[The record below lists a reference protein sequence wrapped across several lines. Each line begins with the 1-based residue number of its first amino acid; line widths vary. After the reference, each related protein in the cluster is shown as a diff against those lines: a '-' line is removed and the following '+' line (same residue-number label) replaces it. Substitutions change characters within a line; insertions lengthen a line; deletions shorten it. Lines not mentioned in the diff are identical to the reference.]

1 MKRLLLPLTLLITIS
16 IYVVSCGDD
25 SSPTGPGVDD
35 PDGNDTEQQVQTYSV
50 SVDVTPSDAGTISP
64 SLEESY
70 EDGKNI
76 QLLANP
82 SDEYVFA
89 GWTGD
94 MEGDVN
100 PLPLT
105 VSQDF
110 NITANFELKNYDL
123 TVNTE
128 GEGSVKE
135 TVLEQKSK
143 QYEHGAAVELV
154 ATPAQGYRF
163 AEWKGDLDGSENPA
177 QITVKDE
184 KEVTAVFEKK
194 SYPLTVNINGDG
206 AVWEDVVQAKTTDY
220 EYGAVVELTAS
231 PADGWFFSEWEGELS
246 GDRNPNRITV
256 EDTTDVTAVFERE
269 SHSLDVETDGN
280 GSVNMDPD
288 ENEHLHGESVELT
301 AEADEGW
308 NFVEWKGDLRGS
320 DNPATITIEDDKEI
334 TAVFE
339 ANTYTLTM
347 NVDGNGSI
355 DRNPYRSEYE
365 HGTTVLLTAEPQ
377 SGYQLYEWTGDVE
390 SDKLQIEITMDKNI
404 EVTATFLGLFYLAD
418 NGITVMCPLADV
430 GDSGTVNGA
439 EYIKRTRDMITTSNA
454 STSCTSGITDM
465 SVMFGRDDTF
475 NEDISHWDV
484 SSVTDMRGM
493 FINAEQFNRDIGS
506 WDVSSVTDMS
516 GMFAKATNF
525 NQDIGDW
532 DVSSVTDMSGMFG
545 LATNFNQDIG
555 DWDVS
560 SVTDMSIFN
569 IQIDNTFYFIRGM
582 FIDAESFNQDIGDW
596 DVGNVTNMSQMFRS
610 ADAFNQDIG
619 SWDVSSVTN
628 MSGMFQVAESFNQ
641 NIGSW
646 DVSGVTSMVNI
657 FSGASSFNQDIG
669 KWDVSS
675 VTNMSGMFNSATN
688 FNQDIGD
695 WNVSKVENMSG
706 MFRTAESF
714 DSNIGNW
721 DVSSVIYMS
730 NMFLDASVFNR
741 DLTGWCVEQIGS
753 KPFNFNGGTSAL
765 DDANTPNWGEP
776 CQ

>member
-1 MKRLLLPLTLLITIS
+1 MKRLLLPLTLLFTLS
-16 IYVVSCGDD
+16 IYIVSCGDD
-25 SSPTGPGVDD
+25 SAPTGPGVDD
-35 PDGNDTEQQVQTYSV
+35 QDGNDTEQQTETYSV
-50 SVDVTPSDAGTISP
+50 SVETTPSDGGTVSP

-70 EDGKNI
+70 EEGKNI

-82 SDEYVFA
+82 SDGYVFT
-89 GWTGD
+89 GWSGD
-94 MEGDVN
+94 MEGSVN

-105 VSQDF
+105 VSRDF
-110 NITANFELKNYDL
+110 DITANFELKEYDL
-123 TVNTE
+123 AVNIE

-135 TVLEQKSK
+135 NVLEAKSK
-143 QYEHGAAVELV
+143 QYEHGTTIELV
-154 ATPAQGYRF
+154 ATPAEGYRF
-163 AEWKGDLDGSENPA
+163 TEWKGDVTGTDNPA
-177 QITVKDE
+177 EITVEDM

-194 SYPLTVNINGDG
+194 SYPLTVNIDGDG
-206 AVWEDVVQAKTTDY
+206 AVWEDVIQAKTTDY
-220 EYGAVVELTAS
+220 EHGAVVELTAS
-231 PADGWFFSEWEGELS
+231 PAKGWYFSKWEGELS
-246 GDRNPNRITV
+246 GGQNPNRITV
-256 EDTTDVTAVFERE
+256 EDTTHVTAIFERE
-269 SHSLDVETDGN
+269 SHTLDVETDGN
-280 GSVNMDPD
+280 GSVSMDPD
-288 ENEHLHGESVELT
+288 EHEHLHGENVELT

-308 NFVEWKGDLRGS
+308 EFVKWKGDLRGS
-320 DNPATITIEDDKEI
+320 ENPATITVDKDKEV

-339 ANTYTLTM
+339 ANTYKLTV
-347 NVDGNGSI
+347 NIDGKGSV
-355 DRNPYRSEYE
+355 DRNPYLGEYK
-365 HGTTVLLTAEPQ
+365 HGTSVLLTAKPNSE
-377 SGYQLYEWTGDVE
+377 YDLYEWTGDIESNESQVE
-390 SDKLQIEITMDKNI
+390 IVMTGDKEI
-404 EVTATFLGLFYLAD
+404 TATFLRLFYIAD
-418 NGITVMCPLADV
+418 NGVTVKCPLADV
-430 GDSGTVNGA
+430 GESGNVNGV
-439 EYIKRTRDMITTSNA
+439 EYTKRTRDMITTSNA

-484 SSVTDMRGM
+484 SSVTDMHGM
-493 FINAEQFNRDIGS
+493 FLHAEQFNQDIGS
-506 WDVSSVTDMS
+506 WDVSSVTHMG
-516 GMFAKATNF
+516 GMFALATNF

-545 LATNFNQDIG
+545 IATNFNQDIG

-560 SVTDMSIFN
+560 SVTDMSLFN
-569 IQIDNTFYFIRGM
+569 VQIGNTFYFIRGM
-582 FIDAESFNQDIGDW
+582 FYQAESFNQDIGDW

-753 KPFNFNGGTSAL
+753 EPFNFNGGTSAL
-765 DDANTPNWGEP
+765 DDNNKPIWGTCP
-776 CQ
+776 D